1 MMPPTKTAYQV
12 SRLSGMLI
20 TRVIEE
26 IILTYELIFI
36 YELKLAP
43 ILFAV

>member
-1 MMPPTKTAYQV
+1 MMPTPKTAYPS
-12 SRLSGMLI
+12 SRLSGMFI